1 MDAARTFVAHEQ
13 LIGLVRATFGPTR
26 HLIRVTRLRGGSK
39 KGVYRLTFDDAF
51 TAILY
56 VWNAAENYWP
66 PAREGRSEY
75 QADPFAEASGIELF
89 AANYACFDAIGVRTP
104 HVYALDRSRRHLP
117 ADVAVVEDVRGG
129 SLAALLQRN
138 APEVEHSL
146 VRLEAALQAMRQHR
160 GRRVGKVALVNSGEV
175 PPDGKDGKHRTCAQI
190 VLERAVRDLTEAAAR
205 VERVAQAREQVEARL
220 YELAGAVRVRD
231 DYSLVHGELGPDHVL
246 VDERGGP
253 VLIDIEGA
261 MFFDV
266 EWEHAFLRL
275 RFGPHYA
282 RLRASDLD
290 DRRLRLYTL
299 ALHLSLVAGP
309 LRLLDGDYPE
319 RAPMLRIVEFNT
331 QRALAFVGEDKDG
344 A

>member
-1 MDAARTFVAHEQ
+1 M
-13 LIGLVRATFGPTR
+13 
-26 HLIRVTRLRGGSK
+26 
-39 KGVYRLTFDDAF
+39 YRLTFDDAF

-66 PAREGRSEY
+66 PAREGHSED
-75 QADPFAEASGIELF
+75 QADPFAEASGIEPF
-89 AANYACFDAIGVRTP
+89 AASHACFDAIGVRTP

-129 SLAALLQRN
+129 SVAALLQRS

-146 VRLEAALQAMRQHR
+146 VQLEAALQAMRQHR
-160 GRRVGKVALVNSGEV
+160 GRRLGKVALVNSGEV
-175 PPDGKDGKHRTCAQI
+175 PPAGKNQTCAQI
-190 VLERAVRDLTEAAAR
+190 VLERAVHDLTEAAAR

-220 YELAGAVRVRD
+220 YELAGAVRARD

-246 VDERGGP
+246 VDERGSS

-282 RLRASDLD
+282 RLRANDLD

-299 ALHLSLVAGP
+299 ALHLSLIAGP
-309 LRLLDGDYPE
+309 LRLLDGDFPE
-319 RAPMLRIVEFNT
+319 RAPMLQIVEFNT
-331 QRALAFVGEDKDG
+331 QRALAFVGEDKDD